1 MTVPPALPRAA
12 ISPQR
17 LPKQANDFS
26 HLRLET
32 ANMRVEGMQRLVP
45 ALECGDDFGGSAL
58 QVNGLGL
65 LVVLGK
71 EAVDGLGD

>member
-1 MTVPPALPRAA
+1 
-12 ISPQR
+12 
-17 LPKQANDFS
+17 
-26 HLRLET
+26 
-32 ANMRVEGMQRLVP
+32 MRVEGMQRLVP

>member
-1 MTVPPALPRAA
+1 MINRRLMTVPPALPRAA

-32 ANMRVEGMQRLVP
+32 ANMRVV
-45 ALECGDDFGGSAL
+45 
-58 QVNGLGL
+58 
-65 LVVLGK
+65 K
-71 EAVDGLGD
+71 I